1 MPEVSVTVVNPLGLH
16 ARAAAQLVKLANCFK
31 SSIVIARPDRSAIA
45 NGRSILAVLTL
56 YASKGSELIIEVV
69 GEDAE
74 SALEALED
82 LFKNG
87 FGEI

>member
-1 MPEVSVTVVNPLGLH
+1 MTVINPLGLH

-31 SSIVIARPDRSAIA
+31 SSIIIARPDRSTIA

-56 YASKGSELIIEVV
+56 SASMGSELVIEVV
-69 GEDAE
+69 GEDADL
-74 SALEALED
+74 ALKAVED